1 MRRFFFVFILGDSL
15 NFTGYFL
22 GVLQSNSL
30 YFIRFRIE
38 KIFYIFAFFADWN
51 IFLLISIIVQ

>member
-1 MRRFFFVFILGDSL
+1 MRRFFLSL
-15 NFTGYFL
+15 FLAAVLISQDIFL
-22 GVLQSNSL
+22 GFYEIIASTLCDL
-30 YFIRFRIE
+30 GLK

>member
-1 MRRFFFVFILGDSL
+1 MRRFFLSL
-15 NFTGYFL
+15 FLAIVLISQDIFL